1 MPDQLISQLKSELA
15 PPFRFLLVCLFWP
28 FAEAESRAGEATE
41 PAATAGRGV
50 VPEQASEVSVARDTP
65 AQREKDLVIIKLL
78 TVAN

>member
-28 FAEAESRAGEATE
+28 CAEAESRAGEATE

-50 VPEQASEVSVARDTP
+50 VPEQASKVSVA
-65 AQREKDLVIIKLL
+65 AQARPPP
-78 TVAN
+78 